1 MEQQMLIPFRVN
13 RAHHNLQFFVA
24 HDRVAALRVQFGD
37 QVAQR
42 RDQRVGLRND
52 LVALQAEVAVQPVRH
67 ACRAGGCIHRDKRR
81 TVQNLRRVENVV
93 DFFVLQQTVGM
104 DARAGDVEVAADKRL
119 TRAD

>member
-52 LVALQAEVAVQPVRH
+52 LVALQAEVAVQ
-67 ACRAGGCIHRDKRR
+67 
-81 TVQNLRRVENVV
+81 L
-93 DFFVLQQTVGM
+93 VLIFLIGTIFLCPDLIG
-104 DARAGDVEVAADKRL
+104 KIIL
-119 TRAD
+119 

>member
-67 ACRAGGCIHRDKRR
+67 ARCAGRSIGSVVCWMTLSLTAFIGSYLLDVLKILHPYIKH
-81 TVQNLRRVENVV
+81 TVWSCLGGTFLKS
-93 DFFVLQQTVGM
+93 FF
-104 DARAGDVEVAADKRL
+104 
-119 TRAD
+119 

>member
-1 MEQQMLIPFRVN
+1 MNSIKRESDITCPAPFFSVALMEQQMLIPFRVN

-52 LVALQAEVAVQPVRH
+52 LVALQCATPAVPEVAST
-67 ACRAGGCIHRDKRR
+67 ATSAGRFRIFAVSKM
-81 TVQNLRRVENVV
+81 L
-93 DFFVLQQTVGM
+93 
-104 DARAGDVEVAADKRL
+104 
-119 TRAD
+119 